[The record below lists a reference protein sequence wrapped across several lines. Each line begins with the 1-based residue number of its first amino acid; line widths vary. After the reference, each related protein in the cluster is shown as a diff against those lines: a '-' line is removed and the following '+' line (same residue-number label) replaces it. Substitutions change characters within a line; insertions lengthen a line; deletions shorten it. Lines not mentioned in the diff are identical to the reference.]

1 MSERR
6 VAYRVCPFCEA
17 TCGVEVEVE
26 GKSIVRVRGDE
37 QDPFSRGYICPKAY
51 GLKELYEDRDR
62 LRAPVRKTSTGWEEI
77 SWEEAYREVT
87 ARLLEIRE
95 RFGNRA
101 VGIYTGNPMAHDFAL
116 LYADVLGR
124 ALPGRAVFNSAAVDH
139 LPKVIATSLML
150 GGPWPVTRPVADID
164 RTQYFLVIG
173 ANPMISHGSLMTM
186 PDAPGRLKAII
197 ERGGKIVVIDP
208 RRTETAKIASEHHF
222 IRPGTDA
229 AFLLALVHT
238 LFDEGLVKLGAAAGI
253 TNGVESVETI
263 AHDFAPGLV
272 ADFCGIS
279 ADVIRR
285 IAREF
290 AAARSAACYGRLGT
304 CVQEFGLLATWGV
317 DLLNILTGNLDRSGG
332 AMFTNAAA
340 SRVIAGN
347 RFGKGK
353 PFEFGRW
360 KSRVSGKPETGGMIP
375 SSTMAEEIL
384 TPGEGQV
391 HAMILLMT
399 NTLRSA
405 ANSDELER
413 AFKQLD
419 FLVALDFY
427 INETTRHAHI
437 ILPTPSPAEQ
447 PHYEFGFYGMAV
459 RHVAKWSQQIIP
471 APEGAPSAWQ
481 VLLRLSRGLM
491 GMTDK
496 SDRQF
501 DDEMFTQLAASMVKR
516 TPWEDLTLGEVV
528 EKCSQTWGP
537 ERTIDLL
544 LRIGPFGDGFG
555 RRSDGL
561 TLEKVK
567 VAPHGLD
574 LGPLEP
580 RLPEVINTE
589 SGLIELAPSEI
600 TNDVTRLRERITQHR
615 GGMVL
620 IGRRQLRS
628 HNSMTHN
635 LPSLMKGR
643 ERCTLQVSRADA
655 ERLRLMD
662 KARAR
667 VKSRVGCVEAPV
679 EITDDL
685 MPGVVSL
692 PHGWGHDVQDSGMS
706 VAKSHPGVNMN
717 ALTDNQVYDE
727 ASGTSVLVG
736 IPVTVEPAAG

>member
-164 RTQYFLVIG
+164 RTQYFLVMG

-353 PFEFGRW
+353 PFKFGRW